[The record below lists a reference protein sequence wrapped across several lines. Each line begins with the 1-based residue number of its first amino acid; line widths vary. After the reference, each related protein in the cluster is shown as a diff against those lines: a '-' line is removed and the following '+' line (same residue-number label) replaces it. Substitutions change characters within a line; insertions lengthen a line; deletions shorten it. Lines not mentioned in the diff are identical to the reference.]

1 MASTNHER
9 VTLAMEALK
18 AGLAP
23 FVGREC
29 VRVYQGRFV
38 QEIQNITGTKIDAKN
53 KLAELDTA
61 GLLQVMWD
69 RWNEVFRTVLG
80 NPERNLVGELRG
92 NRNDPPGEFLYR

>member
-29 VRVYQGRFV
+29 VRVYHGRFV

-53 KLAELDTA
+53 KLAELES
-61 GLLQVMWD
+61 VREM
-69 RWNEVFRTVLG
+69 
-80 NPERNLVGELRG
+80 VGGIVCRREHPDDWGQTRCALWLRG
-92 NRNDPPGEFLYR
+92 GVGRVAHGRRRRP